1 MPRMLH
7 EALRRFGRM
16 SDADELVL
24 NHLPVF
30 SDVAPQGKWERFL
43 VQG

>member
-1 MPRMLH
+1 
-7 EALRRFGRM
+7 M

-43 VQG
+43 VQGLFEQPLELT